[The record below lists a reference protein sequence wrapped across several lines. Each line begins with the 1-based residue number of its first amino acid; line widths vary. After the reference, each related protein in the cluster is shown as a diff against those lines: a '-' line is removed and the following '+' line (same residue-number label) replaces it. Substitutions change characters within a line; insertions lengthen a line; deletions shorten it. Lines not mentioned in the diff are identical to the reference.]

1 MNELKVYVPQDGPYG
16 LEPEEGGEP
25 VEEETC
31 YLKSDVDAVIAEFK
45 QKLEY
50 EREFGL
56 NRAKNADYE
65 IGKLKEKIIVLEKS
79 YKKLVKRFV
88 HETSVAE
95 SYRSLVYKE
104 DALKY
109 QKVGNSEMYEEL
121 SKRSDKAYRHANR
134 WRRIFRKMSQ
144 EANK

>member
-1 MNELKVYVPQDGPYG
+1 MKELKVYVPQDGPYG

-31 YLKSDVDAVIAEFK
+31 YLKSDVKAVIAEY
-45 QKLEY
+45 Q
-50 EREFGL
+50 
-56 NRAKNADYE
+56 
-65 IGKLKEKIIVLEKS
+65 EKILVLEKS

-121 SKRSDKAYRHANR
+121 SKKSDKAYRHANR

-144 EANK
+144 EEYK

>member
-65 IGKLKEKIIVLEKS
+65 IGKLNEKIIVLEKS

-121 SKRSDKAYRHANR
+121 SKKSDKAYRHANR

-144 EANK
+144 EEK